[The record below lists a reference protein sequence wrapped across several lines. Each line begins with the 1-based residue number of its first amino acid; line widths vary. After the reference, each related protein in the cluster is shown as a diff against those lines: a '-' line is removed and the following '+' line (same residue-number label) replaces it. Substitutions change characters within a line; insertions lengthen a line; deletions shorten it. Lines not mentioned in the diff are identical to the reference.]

1 MSAPWTP
8 PPRSSEAQAIHAA
21 AEADRAARPER
32 YRLDPETLLARA
44 LGDADPRVLGD
55 DDWRPGFERYLA
67 SAVEDG
73 RLNALGTRMLAD
85 TAVGRLRSRI
95 AMARQ
100 RPAEPARRVVAPIV
114 ITGGWRTGTT
124 FLFRMLATDPRLRA
138 PLPAELAAPWR
149 FARFSGAERERAIE
163 AAASRHALL
172 HTLNPQ
178 LAVIHDSGARLPEEC
193 VLAMGTDFR
202 NWGFPSNT
210 RLDGYAAWLAGESF
224 SGAYRR
230 YRAMLEC
237 LTCDERRWV
246 LKAPAHCAELP
257 SLFEA
262 FPDACLVHLHRD
274 IVETI
279 ASGASLFAVFRSTY
293 SDAVDPLDVG
303 RYVTE
308 QTELWLERAMAFR
321 DGPAGRGARI
331 VDLDY
336 RALVADPLGAVRHIY
351 EAADLDLPPEVVAGF
366 ERHRAEHRQHGRH
379 RYDPAQFGLD
389 PGALRERFRRYEER
403 FGLHEREPDAG
414 SRAGGG

>member
-172 HTLNPQ
+172 HT
-178 LAVIHDSGARLPEEC
+178 
-193 VLAMGTDFR
+193 
-202 NWGFPSNT
+202 
-210 RLDGYAAWLAGESF
+210 
-224 SGAYRR
+224 
-230 YRAMLEC
+230 
-237 LTCDERRWV
+237 
-246 LKAPAHCAELP
+246 
-257 SLFEA
+257 
-262 FPDACLVHLHRD
+262 
-274 IVETI
+274 
-279 ASGASLFAVFRSTY
+279 
-293 SDAVDPLDVG
+293 
-303 RYVTE
+303 
-308 QTELWLERAMAFR
+308 
-321 DGPAGRGARI
+321 
-331 VDLDY
+331 
-336 RALVADPLGAVRHIY
+336 
-351 EAADLDLPPEVVAGF
+351 
-366 ERHRAEHRQHGRH
+366 
-379 RYDPAQFGLD
+379 
-389 PGALRERFRRYEER
+389 
-403 FGLHEREPDAG
+403 
-414 SRAGGG
+414 